1 MPQRSQV
8 AVTEPPTQ
16 RSATP
21 IDDATAEREID
32 AIIARLDA
40 GIAREFEASRPE
52 PADLID
58 RITGSVRRVFGI
70 ESPHTRKIDSPADDA
85 AAEEE
90 IDATIARLDAGIVQA
105 KREMDELL
113 PKLRAA

>member
-8 AVTEPPTQ
+8 AVSES
-16 RSATP
+16 RSEGRRETP
-21 IDDATAEREID
+21 ADDETAEREID

-40 GIAREFEASRPE
+40 GIAREYGATAKPE
-52 PADLID
+52 NLVD
-58 RITGSVRRVFGI
+58 RITGSISKVFGI
-70 ESPHTRKIDSPADDA
+70 GSRKTEAPRDDA
-85 AAEEE
+85 AAEAE
-90 IDATIARLDAGIVQA
+90 IDAIIARLDAGITQA